1 MIVLIIGVILCG
13 VSLILS
19 IGGTIELIKIKS
31 LRNKKV
37 FHVHYHAIGNYATIV
52 YADSPAD
59 AVKRFYEERDSTHY
73 YNITKVER
81 IEEFEQ

>member
-13 VSLILS
+13 VGLIMLL
-19 IGGTIELIKIKS
+19 GGILTMAQVKL

-37 FHVHYHAIGNYATIV
+37 FRVHYHALGDYATIV

-59 AVKRFYEERDSTHY
+59 AVRRFYNEIDPTHY
-73 YNITKVER
+73 YNVTKVEPVK
-81 IEEFEQ
+81 EFE

>member
-13 VSLILS
+13 VGLILS
-19 IGGTIELIKIKS
+19 IGGTIELIKVES
-31 LRNKKV
+31 LRSKKV
-37 FHVHYHAIGNYATIV
+37 FRIHYHALGNYATIV

-59 AVKRFYEERDSTHY
+59 AVRRFYNEIDTTHF

-81 IEEFEQ
+81 IEEFE

>member
-13 VSLILS
+13 IGLILS
-19 IGGTIELIKIKS
+19 IGGTIELIKVKS

-37 FHVHYHAIGNYATIV
+37 FRIHYHALDYYATIV

-59 AVKRFYEERDSTHY
+59 AVRRFYDDVDTLHY
-73 YNITKVER
+73 YNISKVEPVK
-81 IEEFEQ
+81 EFE

>member
-13 VSLILS
+13 IGLILS
-19 IGGTIELIKIKS
+19 IGGTIELIKVKS

-37 FHVHYHAIGNYATIV
+37 FRVHYHALGDYATIV

-59 AVKRFYEERDSTHY
+59 AVRRFYDERDRTHY
-73 YNITKVER
+73 YNISKVES
-81 IEEFEQ
+81 IEEFE

>member
-13 VSLILS
+13 IGLIMLL
-19 IGGTIELIKIKS
+19 GGIITMVRVKS

-37 FHVHYHAIGNYATIV
+37 FRVYYSALGNYATIV

-59 AVKRFYEERDSTHY
+59 AVKRFYDERDFSHY
-73 YNITKVER
+73 YNIDKVEQVDN
-81 IEEFEQ
+81 FE

>member
-1 MIVLIIGVILCG
+1 MIVLIIGIILCY
-13 VSLILS
+13 
-19 IGGTIELIKIKS
+19 IGSVMLLGGIIMIVRVKS

-37 FHVHYHAIGNYATIV
+37 FGLYLHAIGDHYTIV

-59 AVKRFYEERDSTHY
+59 AVKQFYDEIDPTHY

-81 IEEFEQ
+81 VEEFE